1 MQSRAMARV
10 SSGEGAGTAMV
21 WIGVDVSKRT
31 LDVCIHEGESWVV
44 RQPEQLEELVERI
57 AEVPDAHVVME
68 ATGRY
73 ERPLWEALARCGVPC
88 SVVNPAHAHAF
99 RRSLGQLAKTDPVD
113 ARLLARMG
121 HALQPPTTE
130 LPSAERRRLE
140 ALVLRR
146 SQLVKLM
153 VAETSHAEHSDA
165 TTLQSVRRLSRALE
179 GEIERLEKAIR
190 ALLRK
195 VAELR
200 ELDELLQSVPGV
212 GPAISAGVLVHL
224 PELGRVSKRE
234 IAALAGLAPY
244 NNDSGTKRGQRSI
257 RAGRTPVRSLLYMA
271 ALVATRHNRSMRAM
285 YARLLSAGK
294 PKKLALIAV
303 ARKLLTI
310 LNALAKT
317 KQPWAERPS
326 PT

>member
-1 MQSRAMARV
+1 MQSGAMARV
-10 SSGEGAGTAMV
+10 SSGERAGSAMI

-31 LDVCIHEGESWVV
+31 LDVCIHEGDSWVV
-44 RQPEQLEELVERI
+44 RQPEQLDELVEKV
-57 AEVPDAHVVME
+57 AQLPDAQVVME
-68 ATGRY
+68 ATGGY
-73 ERPLWEALARCGVPC
+73 ERPLWEALARRGVRC

-99 RRSLGQLAKTDPVD
+99 RRSLGKLAKTDPVD

-121 HALQPPTTE
+121 HALQLPPSQ
-130 LPSAERRRLE
+130 LPSAKRRQLE
-140 ALVLRR
+140 ALVVRR
-146 SQLVKLM
+146 AQLVKLL
-153 VAETSHAEHSDA
+153 VAETSHREHGDPKTMA
-165 TTLQSVRRLSRALE
+165 SVRRISRALK
-179 GEIERLEKAIR
+179 GEIELLEKAIK

-195 VAELR
+195 VEELR

-212 GPAISAGVLVHL
+212 GPTISAGVMVHL
-224 PELGRVSKRE
+224 PELGQVSKQE

-244 NNDSGTKRGQRSI
+244 NHDSGAKRGQRSI

-271 ALVATRHNRSMRAM
+271 ALVGTRHNPLLKAK
-285 YARLLSAGK
+285 YAHLLAAGK

-310 LNALAKT
+310 LNAMVKT
-317 KQPWAERPS
+317 NQPWAERPS